1 MEAMVRRG
9 AVLLR
14 APSGC
19 LCDDPPVN
27 LFDAF
32 AVLLVVAAVL
42 LGYRSGTLP
51 QVGGLIGALSGGA
64 VALLAIPLLED
75 QLASVDAGIRPWL
88 VLVGLFGAVIIGE
101 SIGSSVGAWAGQGV
115 RRSVFSGV
123 DRLGGSLF
131 AGAQALLVLWLAGGV
146 FASGPMP
153 RLAEAAQTSAVIRTL
168 NATLPPP
175 TDLAVGLGRL
185 LDDSGLGHAFI
196 GFEPLPA
203 PPVDRPDDPQAQSIA
218 AAAEASTLRIA
229 SGPCGALES
238 TGTGFVVASG
248 YVVTNAHVIAG
259 GQRVVVTGIG
269 GRYDATPV
277 LFDPDF
283 DIALLRVPNLVALA
297 LPLATRDPDRGAPA
311 AVLGYPNGGPLRIVS
326 AAVAD
331 GYAATGRN
339 IYGTEQVRREIVEI
353 RSDIERGNSGGPLML
368 ADGTVGGV
376 VFAEARTDEEV
387 GYALAPTAVAE
398 RINPFIGSTEPVATG
413 ECLTL

>member
-1 MEAMVRRG
+1 M
-9 AVLLR
+9 
-14 APSGC
+14 
-19 LCDDPPVN
+19 N

-42 LGYRSGTLP
+42 LGFRSGALP
-51 QVGGLIGALSGGA
+51 QVGGLIGALIGGA
-64 VALLAIPLLED
+64 VALIAISLLEEP
-75 QLASVDAGIRPWL
+75 LSTVDPGIRPYL
-88 VLVGLFGAVIIGE
+88 VLVGLFGTVIIGE
-101 SIGSSVGAWAGQGV
+101 SIGSSIGAWAGRGV

-123 DRLGGSLF
+123 DRLGGSF
-131 AGAQALLVLWLAGGV
+131 VAGAQALLVLWLAGGV

-153 RLAEAAQTSAVIRTL
+153 RLAEAAQTSTVIRTL

-175 TDLAVGLGRL
+175 TDLAFGLGRL
-185 LDDSGLGHAFI
+185 LDDTGLAQPFI

-203 PPVDRPDDPQAQSIA
+203 PPVERPDDPQAQSIA
-218 AAAEASTLRIA
+218 AAAEASTMRIA
-229 SGPCGALES
+229 SGPCDGLES
-238 TGTGFVVASG
+238 TGTGFVVAPG

-269 GRYDATPV
+269 GTYDAEPV

-283 DIALLRVPNLVALA
+283 DVALLRVPNLVALA
-297 LPLATRDPDRGAPA
+297 LPMAAHDPERGMPA
-311 AVLGYPNGGPLRIVS
+311 AVLGYPNGGPLRIVP

-331 GYAATGRN
+331 GYEATGRN
-339 IYGTEQVRREIVEI
+339 IYGTERVRRQIVEI

-398 RINPFIGSTEPVATG
+398 RVNPFIGSTEPVPTG
-413 ECLTL
+413 ECLLL